1 MIVRHFLQWVRTA
14 AAADRADATSALARA
29 FLYSDLSPDDRIAA
43 EGALVMLL
51 DDASPLVRRA
61 MAEALAASA
70 DAPPAV
76 ILALAADQAEIAALV
91 LERSPLLLDA
101 DLVDSVGS
109 GAAAIQVAI
118 ARRAGLPR
126 VVAAAIAEVAAAEAC
141 LTLIE
146 NDSAE
151 IAPFSLDRMLVRH
164 GHLAAVREALLARA
178 DVPAAT

>member
-51 DDASPLVRRA
+51 DD
-61 MAEALAASA
+61 
-70 DAPPAV
+70 
-76 ILALAADQAEIAALV
+76 
-91 LERSPLLLDA
+91 
-101 DLVDSVGS
+101 DLVDRVGA
-109 GAAAIQVAI
+109 GAAGIQVAI

-151 IAPFSLDRMLVRH
+151 IAPFSFDRMLVRH
-164 GHLAAVREALLARA
+164 GHLAAVREALLAREN
-178 DVPAAT
+178 